1 MENVFSY
8 KWHSCCISNTSLYIF
23 IVYEEN
29 MKLEKSNIMLKI
41 SLFVSM
47 YLALYFKKYVGL
59 NYQISC
65 LILPI
70 ILSYLYNEG
79 KVALILST
87 LLCLHSCFSL
97 NYNIYTSIIFFLL
110 LYLAYKKYSKSN
122 MSSKFLIN
130 SSIVLMLIYFV
141 ANLIISYNDIVMLD
155 EIISLIM
162 YSLIIY
168 AINYGINE
176 SKNIISLHMNLKEF
190 EKEKNIKLNLFKITH
205 EIKNPLTVI
214 NGYLSM
220 FDVTDIEKSK
230 RYISILKNEVNRTLN
245 LLSDFMEFTKIKV
258 VKKECNFN
266 DLISDVKEVL
276 IPFFVKKNVSYSFC
290 VQNNIIVNM
299 DYNRIK
305 QVIINV
311 IKNAVEA
318 CRESNGMVTTTAF
331 TEEDYLII
339 VVKDNG
345 IGMDKFV
352 LDNILVPFYTTKD
365 NGTGLGVS
373 LSKEILEAHG
383 GTINYD
389 SVKEKYTTCKITIPL

>member
-1 MENVFSY
+1 MFLVINGIVVVFPILVY
-8 KWHSCCISNTSLYIF
+8 TFF

-41 SLFVSM
+41 SLFISM

-205 EIKNPLTVI
+205 EIKNPLTVV

-276 IPFFVKKNVSYSFC
+276 IPFFVKKNVNYSFC

-331 TEEDYLII
+331 TEEDFLII

-389 SVKEKYTTCKITIPL
+389 SVKEKYTTCKITISL

>member
-1 MENVFSY
+1 MFLVINGIVVVFPILVY
-8 KWHSCCISNTSLYIF
+8 TFF

-41 SLFVSM
+41 SLFISM

-205 EIKNPLTVI
+205 EIKNPLTVV

-276 IPFFVKKNVSYSFC
+276 IPFFVKKNVNYSFC

-311 IKNAVEA
+311 IKNAVES

>member
-1 MENVFSY
+1 MFLVINGIVVVFPILVY
-8 KWHSCCISNTSLYIF
+8 TFF

-141 ANLIISYNDIVMLD
+141 ANLIISYNDIVILD

>member
-1 MENVFSY
+1 
-8 KWHSCCISNTSLYIF
+8 
-23 IVYEEN
+23 
-29 MKLEKSNIMLKI
+29 MKLEKSKIMLKI
-41 SLFVSM
+41 SLFISM
-47 YLALYFKKYVGL
+47 YLALYFKKYVGV

-79 KVALILST
+79 KVALIFST
-87 LLCLHSCFSL
+87 LLCLHSYFSL

-130 SSIVLMLIYFV
+130 SSIILMLLYFV
-141 ANLIISYNDIVMLD
+141 VNLIIRYNDIVMLD
-155 EIISLIM
+155 EIVSLIM

-176 SKNIISLHMNLKEF
+176 SKNIISLHMSLKEF

-205 EIKNPLTVI
+205 EIKNPLTVV

-220 FDVTDIEKSK
+220 FDVTDVEKSK
-230 RYISILKNEVNRTLN
+230 RYISILRNEVNRTLN

-276 IPFFVKKNVSYSFC
+276 IPFFVKKNVSYSFS

-383 GTINYD
+383 GKIFYD
-389 SVKEKYTTCKITIPL
+389 SVKDKYTTCKITIPL

>member
-1 MENVFSY
+1 MFLVINGIVVVFPILVY
-8 KWHSCCISNTSLYIF
+8 TFF

-41 SLFVSM
+41 SLFISM

-110 LYLAYKKYSKSN
+110 LYLSYKKYSKSN

-205 EIKNPLTVI
+205 EIKNPLTVV

-245 LLSDFMEFTKIKV
+245 LLSDFMEFTKIKI

>member
-1 MENVFSY
+1 MFLVINGIVVVFPILVY
-8 KWHSCCISNTSLYIF
+8 TFF

-87 LLCLHSCFSL
+87 ILCLHSCFSL

-130 SSIVLMLIYFV
+130 SSIVLMLIYFTT
-141 ANLIISYNDIVMLD
+141 NLIISYNDIVMLD

-205 EIKNPLTVI
+205 EIKNPLTVV

-266 DLISDVKEVL
+266 DLISNVKEVL
-276 IPFFVKKNVSYSFC
+276 IPFFVKKNVNYSFC

>member
-1 MENVFSY
+1 MFLVINGIVVVFPILVY
-8 KWHSCCISNTSLYIF
+8 TFF

-41 SLFVSM
+41 SLFISM

-110 LYLAYKKYSKSN
+110 LYIAYKKYSKSN

-162 YSLIIY
+162 FSLIIY

-205 EIKNPLTVI
+205 EIKNPLTVV

>member
-1 MENVFSY
+1 MFLVINGIVVVFPILVY
-8 KWHSCCISNTSLYIF
+8 TFF

-41 SLFVSM
+41 SLFASM

-79 KVALILST
+79 KVALILSI

-205 EIKNPLTVI
+205 EIKNPLTVV

>member
-1 MENVFSY
+1 MFLVINGIVVVFPILVY
-8 KWHSCCISNTSLYIF
+8 TFF

-141 ANLIISYNDIVMLD
+141 ANLIISYNDFVMLD

>member
-1 MENVFSY
+1 MFLVINSIVVVFPILVY
-8 KWHSCCISNTSLYIF
+8 TFF

-205 EIKNPLTVI
+205 EIKNPLTVV

>member
-1 MENVFSY
+1 MFLVINGIVVVFPILVY
-8 KWHSCCISNTSLYIF
+8 TFF
-23 IVYEEN
+23 IVYEKN

-41 SLFVSM
+41 SLFISM

-79 KVALILST
+79 KVALILSI

-205 EIKNPLTVI
+205 EIKNPLTVV

>member
-1 MENVFSY
+1 MFLVINGIVVVFPILVY
-8 KWHSCCISNTSLYIF
+8 TFF
-23 IVYEEN
+23 IMYEEN

-41 SLFVSM
+41 SLFISM

-205 EIKNPLTVI
+205 EIKNPLTVV

>member
-1 MENVFSY
+1 MFLVINGIVVVFPILVY
-8 KWHSCCISNTSLYIF
+8 TFF

-29 MKLEKSNIMLKI
+29 MKLEKSNIILKI
-41 SLFVSM
+41 SLFISM

>member
-1 MENVFSY
+1 MFLVINGIVVVFPILVY
-8 KWHSCCISNTSLYIF
+8 TFF

-276 IPFFVKKNVSYSFC
+276 IPFFVKKNVNYSFC

>member
-1 MENVFSY
+1 MFLVINGIVVVFPILVY
-8 KWHSCCISNTSLYIF
+8 TFF

-41 SLFVSM
+41 SLFISM

-87 LLCLHSCFSL
+87 ILCLHSCFSL
-97 NYNIYTSIIFFLL
+97 TYNIYTSIIFFLL

-130 SSIVLMLIYFV
+130 SSIILMLIYFV
-141 ANLIISYNDIVMLD
+141 TNLIISYNDIVMLD

-205 EIKNPLTVI
+205 EIKNPLTVV

-373 LSKEILEAHG
+373 LSKEILESHG

>member
-1 MENVFSY
+1 MFLVINGIVVVFPILVY
-8 KWHSCCISNTSLYIF
+8 TFF

-29 MKLEKSNIMLKI
+29 MKLEKSNIILKI
-41 SLFVSM
+41 SLFISM

-110 LYLAYKKYSKSN
+110 LYIAYKKYSKSN
-122 MSSKFLIN
+122 MSNKFLIN
-130 SSIVLMLIYFV
+130 LSIVLMLIYFV

-205 EIKNPLTVI
+205 EIKNPLTVV

-276 IPFFVKKNVSYSFC
+276 IPFFVKKNVNYSFC

>member
-1 MENVFSY
+1 MFLVINGIVVVFPILVY
-8 KWHSCCISNTSLYIF
+8 TFF

-41 SLFVSM
+41 SLFISM

-87 LLCLHSCFSL
+87 ILCLHSCFSL
-97 NYNIYTSIIFFLL
+97 TYNIYTSIIFFLL

-141 ANLIISYNDIVMLD
+141 TNLIISYNDIVMLD

-205 EIKNPLTVI
+205 EIKNPLTVV

-373 LSKEILEAHG
+373 LSKEILESHG

>member
-1 MENVFSY
+1 MFLVINGIVVVFPILVY
-8 KWHSCCISNTSLYIF
+8 TFF

-41 SLFVSM
+41 SLFISM

-87 LLCLHSCFSL
+87 ILYLHSCFSL

-130 SSIVLMLIYFV
+130 SSIVLMLIYFIT
-141 ANLIISYNDIVMLD
+141 NLIISYNDIVMLD

-205 EIKNPLTVI
+205 EIKNPLTVV

-245 LLSDFMEFTKIKV
+245 LLSDFMEFTKIKI

>member
-1 MENVFSY
+1 MFLVINGIVVVFPILVY
-8 KWHSCCISNTSLYIF
+8 TFF

-41 SLFVSM
+41 SLFISM

-110 LYLAYKKYSKSN
+110 LYIAYKKYSKSN

-205 EIKNPLTVI
+205 EIKNPLTVV

-389 SVKEKYTTCKITIPL
+389 SVKGKYTTCKITIPL

>member
-1 MENVFSY
+1 MFLVINGIVVVFPILVY
-8 KWHSCCISNTSLYIF
+8 TFF

-41 SLFVSM
+41 SLFISM

-97 NYNIYTSIIFFLL
+97 NYNIYTSIILFLL

-205 EIKNPLTVI
+205 EIKNPLTVV

>member
-1 MENVFSY
+1 MFLVINGIVVVFPILVY
-8 KWHSCCISNTSLYIF
+8 TFF

-41 SLFVSM
+41 SLFISM

-205 EIKNPLTVI
+205 EIKNPLTVV

-258 VKKECNFN
+258 VKKKCNFN

-276 IPFFVKKNVSYSFC
+276 IPFFVKKNVNYSFC

>member
-1 MENVFSY
+1 MFLVINGIVVVFPILVY
-8 KWHSCCISNTSLYIF
+8 TFF

-29 MKLEKSNIMLKI
+29 MKIEKSNIMLKI
-41 SLFVSM
+41 SLFISM

-87 LLCLHSCFSL
+87 ILCLHSCFSL
-97 NYNIYTSIIFFLL
+97 TYNIYTSIIFFLL

-205 EIKNPLTVI
+205 EIKNPLTVV

-373 LSKEILEAHG
+373 LSKEILESHG

>member
-1 MENVFSY
+1 MFLVINGIVVVFPILVY
-8 KWHSCCISNTSLYIF
+8 TFF

-41 SLFVSM
+41 SLFISM

-87 LLCLHSCFSL
+87 ILCLHSCFSL

-130 SSIVLMLIYFV
+130 SSIVLMLIYFTT
-141 ANLIISYNDIVMLD
+141 NLIISYNDIVMLD

-205 EIKNPLTVI
+205 EIKNPLTVV

-276 IPFFVKKNVSYSFC
+276 IPFFVKKNVNYSFC

-389 SVKEKYTTCKITIPL
+389 SVKGKYTTCKITIPL

>member
-1 MENVFSY
+1 MFLVINGIVVVFPILVY
-8 KWHSCCISNTSLYIF
+8 TFF

-87 LLCLHSCFSL
+87 ILCLHSCFSL

-130 SSIVLMLIYFV
+130 SSIVLMLIYFTT
-141 ANLIISYNDIVMLD
+141 NLIISYNDIVMLD

-176 SKNIISLHMNLKEF
+176 SKNIISLHMNLKDF

-205 EIKNPLTVI
+205 EIKNPLTVV

-276 IPFFVKKNVSYSFC
+276 IPFFVKKNVNYSFC

>member
-1 MENVFSY
+1 MFLVINGIVVVFPILVY
-8 KWHSCCISNTSLYIF
+8 TFF

-41 SLFVSM
+41 SLFISM

-155 EIISLIM
+155 EIISLMM

>member
-1 MENVFSY
+1 MFLVINGIVVVFPILVY
-8 KWHSCCISNTSLYIF
+8 TFF

-41 SLFVSM
+41 SLFISM

-79 KVALILST
+79 KVALILSI

-205 EIKNPLTVI
+205 EIKNPLTVV

>member
-1 MENVFSY
+1 MFLVINGIVVVFPILVY
-8 KWHSCCISNTSLYIF
+8 TFF

-41 SLFVSM
+41 SLFISM

-87 LLCLHSCFSL
+87 ILCLHSCFSL
-97 NYNIYTSIIFFLL
+97 TYNIYTSIIFFLL

-205 EIKNPLTVI
+205 EIKNPLTVV

-276 IPFFVKKNVSYSFC
+276 IPFFFKKNVSYSFC

-331 TEEDYLII
+331 TEEDYLIL

-373 LSKEILEAHG
+373 LSKEILESHG